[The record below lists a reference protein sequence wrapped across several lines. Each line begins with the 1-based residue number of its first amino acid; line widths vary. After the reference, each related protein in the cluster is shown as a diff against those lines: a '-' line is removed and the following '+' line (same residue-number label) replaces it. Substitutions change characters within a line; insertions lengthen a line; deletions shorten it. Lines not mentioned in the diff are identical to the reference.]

1 MSGFTKLGEKKGR
14 LRVGRKDEGERR
26 GERSEDKGRGGEGR
40 AVRV

>member
-1 MSGFTKLGEKKGR
+1 MSSFTKLGEKKGR
-14 LRVGRKDEGERR
+14 LSVGRKDE

>member
-1 MSGFTKLGEKKGR
+1 MRGEGR
-14 LRVGRKDEGERR
+14 GVRIREEGERR